1 MNLEEKWEIDN
12 VSISSVIGALSHN
25 VAVYIYLKS
34 VSLNDATMTQ
44 KIAILAVT
52 SLRQRHS
59 CPRVVNRS
67 SWPVAL
73 CQ

>member
-52 SLRQRHS
+52 SLR
-59 CPRVVNRS
+59 
-67 SWPVAL
+67 
-73 CQ
+73 